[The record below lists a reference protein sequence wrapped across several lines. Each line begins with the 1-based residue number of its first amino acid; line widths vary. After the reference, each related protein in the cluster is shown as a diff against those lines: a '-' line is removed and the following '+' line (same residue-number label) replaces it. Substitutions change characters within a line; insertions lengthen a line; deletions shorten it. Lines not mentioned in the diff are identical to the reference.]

1 MDQHKKVLGIIYIIT
16 SVLQIL
22 VLTLL
27 SLLWST
33 IFGFIMT
40 EIEPNEAR
48 IVEFVFSILR
58 FIPWIIVLVIS
69 IPTLITGFGLLN
81 GQRWALMMALVLGC
95 LKILSFPIGT
105 AIGIYSI
112 WVYLENEKL
121 EKSQAKIG

>member
-16 SVLQIL
+16 SILQIL
-22 VLTLL
+22 VLSLL